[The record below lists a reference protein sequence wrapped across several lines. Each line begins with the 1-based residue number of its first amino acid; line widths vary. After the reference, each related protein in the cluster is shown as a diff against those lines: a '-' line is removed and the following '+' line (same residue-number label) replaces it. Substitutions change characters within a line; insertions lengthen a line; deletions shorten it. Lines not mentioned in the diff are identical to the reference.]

1 MKRVLKYPGSKW
13 NLAPKLLTLI
23 PKHHTYLEPFFG
35 SGALF
40 FSKAP
45 SSIETINDM
54 DNNVVNL
61 FSCIRNDP
69 ERLARM
75 VMAVPYS
82 RYQYEQSYKAE
93 CDDPYENAL
102 QFLIKCWQGYGFRT
116 NGYMVGWKNDVQGRE
131 SMYALW
137 NWYRLPEIVVD
148 TAERLRKVQ
157 IENRPALEVMGRYDF
172 ENVFMY
178 LDPPYVLDT
187 RTGKQY
193 LHEMTDRD
201 HVDLLDFC
209 IRSKAKIMIS
219 GYESD
224 LYNNMLQG
232 WHKRQFDSCAEMGLK
247 RKETVWFNYDVGEE
261 QISLYDFMEM

>member
-23 PKHHTYLEPFFG
+23 PEHHTYLEPFFG

-40 FSKAP
+40 FSKTP
-45 SSIETINDM
+45 SAIETINDM

-82 RYQYEQSYKAE
+82 RSQYEQSYKAE
-93 CDDPYENAL
+93 CNDPYENAL
-102 QFLIKCWQGYGFRT
+102 QFLVKCWQGYGFRT
-116 NGYMVGWKNDVQGRE
+116 NGYMVGWKNDIQGRE

-137 NWYRLPEIVVD
+137 DWYRLPEKVIE

-157 IENRPALEVMGRYDF
+157 IENRPALEVMKRFDYK
-172 ENVFMY
+172 NVFMY

-193 LHEMTDRD
+193 LYEMTDQN
-201 HVDLLDFC
+201 HVELLEFC
-209 IRSKAKIMIS
+209 IKSKAKIMLS

-224 LYNNMLQG
+224 LYSSILKDWN
-232 WHKRQFDSCAEMGLK
+232 KKQFDSCSEMGLK
-247 RKETVWFNYDVGEE
+247 RKETIWFNYDVEGK
-261 QISLYDFMEM
+261 QISLQDFMEI